1 MEFVTQMDIA
11 LSPDHFLLIYFC
23 PVPLILWGQARA
35 LRVCVG
41 GHRFSGES
49 FCLHMNSRLRGGLGK
64 SFGGPEIPSSCMKE
78 RGRLEHWFSGFY
90 QHT

>member
-1 MEFVTQMDIA
+1 MFFYSEIIVLDLRRMELVTQMDIA

-23 PVPLILWGQARA
+23 HVPLILWGQARA

-49 FCLHMNSRLRGGLGK
+49 FCLHMNSRLRRPGQV
-64 SFGGPEIPSSCMKE
+64 I
-78 RGRLEHWFSGFY
+78 WW
-90 QHT
+90 T